1 MQEQAEGVG
10 GREEAEGEENWELGK
25 LKEGVLRCSRCGRR
39 KEKIIFLK
47 ALPPEGSY
55 AMLMKGGKMERQ
67 EARKESPGHSE
78 TEKRRIG
85 IFDSWKNPLG
95 PWMAP
100 LAPWR
105 NPVRLKTIKKTWSH
119 MTSLKMLVVQV
130 SDWERPLESWGK
142 RLAAGFSKS
151 FQSFQPI
158 ILIFSLVFNKHC

>member
-47 ALPPEGSY
+47 AVPHEGSY
-55 AMLMKGGKMERQ
+55 AMLMPGGKMERQ
-67 EARKESPGHSE
+67 EERARKESPGHSE

-105 NPVRLKTIKKTWSH
+105 NPVRLKTIKKTDH
-119 MTSLKMLVVQV
+119 
-130 SDWERPLESWGK
+130 
-142 RLAAGFSKS
+142 
-151 FQSFQPI
+151 I
-158 ILIFSLVFNKHC
+158 

>member
-1 MQEQAEGVG
+1 MQEQAEGVE

-25 LKEGVLRCSRCGRR
+25 LKEGGRVLRCSRCGRR

-67 EARKESPGHSE
+67 EERARKESPGHSE

-105 NPVRLKTIKKTWSH
+105 NPVRLKTIQIT
-119 MTSLKMLVVQV
+119 
-130 SDWERPLESWGK
+130 
-142 RLAAGFSKS
+142 
-151 FQSFQPI
+151 
-158 ILIFSLVFNKHC
+158 